1 MPPFFCSLD
10 PRIVAPFLIPYLI
23 IFFFLYIADYMHIL
37 DCFAFLFFSELKT
50 TDPENSEKKKIK
62 SEFKTT
68 DPENSEGES
77 VVFNSAV
84 FNSVFFESW
93 VCSLQVSLLL
103 RIQRRTKKKRLQT
116 LPHRSFPIFFFSLT
130 NECL

>member
-1 MPPFFCSLD
+1 
-10 PRIVAPFLIPYLI
+10 
-23 IFFFLYIADYMHIL
+23 MHIL

-93 VCSLQVSLLL
+93 VCSLQFSLLL
-103 RIQRRTKKKRLQT
+103 RIQRRTKKKEYRPSPTAPSLF
-116 LPHRSFPIFFFSLT
+116 SFFL
-130 NECL
+130 